1 MSDKQ
6 TVDADNV
13 TRRVGARTH
22 AHDLISFVE
31 SEVAMEQTTELR
43 FVVLDALAKRFG
55 TIVREVVS
63 EEPMSD
69 AESKAFERQQMP
81 FGMHSGELIADVPM
95 DYLLWLE
102 CEPDF
107 RRDLRR
113 YLRSDRIQR
122 EQDTGVDNPELS

>member
-1 MSDKQ
+1 MVEARQ
-6 TVDADNV
+6 TVDADNI
-13 TRRVGARTH
+13 TRRIGARAH
-22 AHDLISFVE
+22 AKELIAFID

-55 TIVREVVS
+55 TITREVVS
-63 EEPMSD
+63 EEPMSYD
-69 AESKAFERQQMP
+69 SSLAFERQVMP
-81 FGMHSGELIADVPM
+81 FGKHAGESIKDVPM

-107 RRDLRR
+107 RRELRR

-122 EQDTGVDNPELS
+122 EQGSEE